1 MSRSSRATHGATSAH
16 RRVEAPLWEEIS
28 LNYSSS
34 TASALA
40 GLATARASN
49 GGRLVLWHGDSG
61 TAKTHA
67 LRALSREWRDWCSP
81 HFITDPEAFL
91 GQSTAYLL
99 DVLTSSDLE
108 QDRSRDWKLLILEDA
123 GELLTADAKARTG
136 QALSRL
142 LNVTD
147 GLIGQGMN
155 ALALVTT
162 NGPLKQLHPAV
173 QWPGRCWSLV
183 EFEALSTSEAN
194 DWLARAESSM
204 RVSRPTSLAGL
215 YALTRGEIVVE
226 PESFGFGAA

>member
-1 MSRSSRATHGATSAH
+1 M
-16 RRVEAPLWEEIS
+16 WEEIA

-34 TASALA
+34 TAVALGA
-40 GLATARASN
+40 LATARVSSS
-49 GGRLVLWHGDSG
+49 GRLVLWHGDPG
-61 TAKTHA
+61 TGKTHA
-67 LRALSREWRDWCSP
+67 LRALWRDWCDWCSP

-99 DVLTSSDLE
+99 DVLTSVDPE
-108 QDRSRDWKLLILEDA
+108 RAESRAWKLLILEDV

-162 NGPLKQLHPAV
+162 NEPLRQIHPAV
-173 QWPGRCWSLV
+173 QRPGRCWSLV

-194 DWLARAESSM
+194 DWLARTGAPA
-204 RVSRPTSLAGL
+204 RVSRPTPLADL
-215 YALTRGEIVVE
+215 YALTRGEIVSP